1 MSTNTFDRKLTYR
14 EIFGLPLA
22 NFGVT
27 LQTCIQMYF
36 LLYFFTNVLGISG
49 TAAAIIIMVARIWDF
64 INDPLMA
71 VLVEKTRKPER
82 CLFWMK
88 LALIPT
94 CVFMVLTYTAPQF
107 STTGKIVWATVV
119 FIGLGMCQ
127 TAYSIPLNSL
137 RPTLTTNR
145 VQRNRLNRV
154 EQIVG
159 IAGNILI
166 PSVTMPLVAVLQG
179 YNVSAPF
186 MVLAAMYAVVYL
198 VCATIGLRML
208 KGYDHSTEMAQAGAG
223 ASSGSKI
230 GIGQMISAMF
240 TNKVAMLVLLSQ
252 LLKMFISSISASCM
266 TYYYQYNIGNLNVMS
281 IVSTLGG
288 FIGLVPVL
296 FLPSLYKKLGNA
308 GTALSGA
315 VIAFAGMSIRFVT
328 HDASIG
334 IIYASTVIES
344 IGVQMI
350 SAMLMQCL
358 MDAIDY
364 GEWKTGKKNV
374 PVIMSTY
381 GMGTKIG
388 LAFGTSVAGF
398 IVGALNFDP
407 SAAVQPERVLNSFF
421 FIMITLLLIEYVLL
435 GCLFAYLRKI
445 EKKLPQMRAEI
456 EAGTSPGARLNG

>member
-1 MSTNTFDRKLTYR
+1 MSTNTFDRKLTYK
-14 EIFGLPLA
+14 ELIGLPLA
-22 NFGVT
+22 NFGPT

-71 VLVEKTRKPER
+71 VLVEKTQKPER
-82 CLFWMK
+82 CLLWMK
-88 LALIPT
+88 AALIPT
-94 CVFMVLTYTAPQF
+94 CVFMVLTYTAPHF
-107 STTGKIVWATVV
+107 STAGKIVWATVV
-119 FIGLGMCQ
+119 FIGLGMSQ

-137 RPTLTTNR
+137 RPTLTTDR
-145 VQRNRLNRV
+145 VQRNRLNRM

-166 PSVTMPLVAVLQG
+166 PSVTMPLIAVLQG
-179 YNVSAPF
+179 FNVSAPF
-186 MVLAAMYAVVYL
+186 MALAAIYAAVYFIL
-198 VCATIGLRML
+198 ATIGLRML
-208 KGYDHSTEMAQAGAG
+208 KGHDHSVEMAQGGAG
-223 ASSGSKI
+223 TNSKI
-230 GIGQMISAMF
+230 GISQMISAMF
-240 TNKVAMLVLLSQ
+240 TNKAAMLVLMAQ

-266 TYYYQYNIGNLNVMS
+266 TYYYQYNIGNVNVMS
-281 IVSTLGG
+281 VVSTLGG
-288 FIGLVPVL
+288 LVGLVPIL

-315 VIAFAGMSIRFVT
+315 VIALAGMSIRFFT
-328 HDASIG
+328 HDASVG
-334 IIYASTVIES
+334 IIYAATVIEYM
-344 IGVQMI
+344 GTQMI

-388 LAFGTSVAGF
+388 LAFGTTIAGL

-407 SAAVQPERVLNSFF
+407 SVAVQPDRVLNSFF
-421 FIMITLLLIEYVLL
+421 FIMVTLLLIEYA
-435 GCLFAYLRKI
+435 CLAGLFVFLRKI

-456 EAGTSPGARLNG
+456 ENGTSPGASKLN